1 LTYDVPFKISHL
13 LIRLRH
19 LCPCLSCSYALIKL
33 VYMGRRSR
41 RRSSSDDSISPR
53 KHRKHDRHRSRRS
66 RSSSRHRRSSS
77 GSRGRKERSSSSSK
91 SRAEAQVAHSSRR
104 TEVTKI
110 KTEPLSD
117 LEGVQGCSSSHRVP
131 DRQRHQRNNAYRGR
145 QGFRSPVER
154 KFDRRPRRSP
164 VHWGRRDVKE
174 EEPPPPVEKEKPN
187 FEITGALAADTNTYK
202 GVVIKYSEPS
212 EARKPK
218 LRWSLYPFKGD
229 TALPIYE
236 IHRQS
241 AYLFGK
247 YELDYC
253 CPYLPSF
260 KGRDRNIADI
270 PVDHPSCSKQHA
282 VFQYRSVPVELED
295 GTTVFHVKPYL
306 IDLGSANGTYLNN
319 ERMEPQRYY
328 ELFEKDVFRFGYS
341 TREYVLLNEKSV
353 DNVDDEQKDE

>member
-1 LTYDVPFKISHL
+1 MITT
-13 LIRLRH
+13 
-19 LCPCLSCSYALIKL
+19 
-33 VYMGRRSR
+33 
-41 RRSSSDDSISPR
+41 
-53 KHRKHDRHRSRRS
+53 DR
-66 RSSSRHRRSSS
+66 
-77 GSRGRKERSSSSSK
+77 EE
-91 SRAEAQVAHSSRR
+91 AAAQVAIGVRQTIVVEKSGLPLRQSR
-104 TEVTKI
+104 EPKLILLAVKI

-117 LEGVQGCSSSHRVP
+117 LEGVQGCSSSHRVS
-131 DRQRHQRNNAYRGR
+131 DRQRCQRNYAYRGR

-164 VHWGRRDVKE
+164 VHWGRRDIKE
-174 EEPPPPVEKEKPN
+174 EEPSAPVEKEKPN

-229 TALPIYE
+229 AALPIYE

-241 AYLFGK
+241 AYLF
-247 YELDYC
+247 
-253 CPYLPSF
+253 
-260 KGRDRNIADI
+260 GRDRNIADI

-341 TREYVLLNEKSV
+341 TREYVLLNEKSA
-353 DNVDDEQKDE
+353 DNVDDEQTDE